1 MDRRISGYYAG
12 ETDMAVH
19 GQERRRHKR
28 LKLEC
33 PVSFFTRGGKVVT
46 KGRSLDISDGGTFVS
61 VPVEAID
68 KIQGRLNLT
77 FSIPR
82 STENTYMLE
91 DFASQANVL
100 RRQPLVDENLAG
112 VAMTFANPIHLAL
125 EV

>member
-1 MDRRISGYYAG
+1 
-12 ETDMAVH
+12 MAVQ

-28 LKLEC
+28 LKLGC

-46 KGRSLDISDGGTFVS
+46 KGKSSDISDGGTFVS

-68 KIQGRLNLT
+68 RLQGRLNLT

-91 DFASQANVL
+91 DFACQADVL
-100 RRQPLVDENLAG
+100 RRQPLVDENLVG
-112 VAMTFANPIHLAL
+112 VAMAFANPIHLTL